1 MSLKDLLFQKKSKM
15 FLYVFGVLIAS
26 TTNIISTYGMS
37 HAFSVLETESQGEV
51 LSILLVTAIL
61 MILPALIQLASRML
75 RIGFMSDTLKS
86 VRSLGYEKIMR
97 KDIES
102 FSSIEKEVYQSAMIS
117 DVNLFEKDFFLSVL
131 NIGFALFSS
140 IFSFILL
147 FRYSWVVATISL
159 TTSILLYMVSKL
171 FENKVRDARKR
182 TQERNQSF
190 NTLSSNLISGFKTIK
205 SFASE
210 KVFFNRFSDE
220 IESLESVKAEFF
232 GLNKNQELIS
242 HGISSMA
249 TIIIFIIA
257 SALMYSDQIRISELI
272 VVLNLSGSLIWGM
285 INAISFVNRLKS
297 SVDIYN
303 SLVDVEEVNQKRGLN
318 LGDCVLN
325 VSDLSFSYGD
335 KLILDKL
342 NFKLHKNEKLL
353 IHGPSGTGKTTL
365 INCLSQNQKGYEGT
379 IVYGNNELSEVDH
392 RSFLDRSAYI
402 RQSHFM
408 FDDSIKN
415 NIILD
420 CEYDEEKFKK
430 VLIQSALN
438 EWIDELELGSDHLL
452 LKNGS
457 NVSGGQR
464 QRISIAR
471 ELYSDYDIIFID
483 EPSSSLDDD
492 NAERI
497 YDTILALNKTVICVS
512 HRHLDYLK
520 CKFDSVISFEEVIL

>member
-1 MSLKDLLFQKKSKM
+1 MSLKDLLFEKKSKM

-86 VRSLGYEKIMR
+86 VRSLAYEKIMR

-257 SALMYSDQIRISELI
+257 SALMYSGQIRISELI

-297 SVDIYN
+297 SVDIYK

-325 VSDLSFSYGD
+325 VSDLS
-335 KLILDKL
+335 
-342 NFKLHKNEKLL
+342 
-353 IHGPSGTGKTTL
+353 
-365 INCLSQNQKGYEGT
+365 
-379 IVYGNNELSEVDH
+379 
-392 RSFLDRSAYI
+392 
-402 RQSHFM
+402 
-408 FDDSIKN
+408 
-415 NIILD
+415 
-420 CEYDEEKFKK
+420 
-430 VLIQSALN
+430 
-438 EWIDELELGSDHLL
+438 
-452 LKNGS
+452 
-457 NVSGGQR
+457 
-464 QRISIAR
+464 
-471 ELYSDYDIIFID
+471 
-483 EPSSSLDDD
+483 
-492 NAERI
+492 
-497 YDTILALNKTVICVS
+497 
-512 HRHLDYLK
+512 
-520 CKFDSVISFEEVIL
+520 